1 MMKYGELSREKRYH
15 RYQLQ
20 LSIGEFLL
28 GLAFLVVILLAGFT
42 LHLENWLRA
51 YLSNDYLVLIGF
63 VLILGLAESLLLFP
77 LSFLSGFILE
87 HHFELSDQ
95 SLGAWLWEKAKGL
108 LIGGPVGLIFV
119 LIFYA
124 LLLHYPQN
132 WWFIMG
138 SVMLLFSVVF
148 ARLAPILIFPLFYKF
163 EKIADQELAHK
174 IAELCSQVGMRLEG
188 IYQFNLSKST
198 RKANAAFTGLGKSR
212 RVILGDTLLQNL
224 EHSEILSVLA
234 HELGHSKLRHIRK
247 SIGINVVSS
256 YLGLFLV
263 AKAYG
268 ALLPQLA
275 FDYVAQI
282 AALPLVALIL
292 TLYQFITS
300 PVLNA
305 YSRANERAADDF
317 AVALMGE
324 SDSFISGLDKISDRN
339 LSDRTPHPL
348 VEFLFY
354 SHPSTEKRLA
364 RLKQQSI

>member
-1 MMKYGELSREKRYH
+1 MKNGELSREKRYH

-20 LSIGEFLL
+20 LSVSEFLL

-42 LHLENWLRA
+42 LHLENWLHA
-51 YLSNDYLVLIGF
+51 YLSNDYLLLIGF
-63 VLILGLAESLLLFP
+63 VLILGLAESVLLFP
-77 LSFLSGFILE
+77 LSFLSGFMLE

-95 SLGAWLWEKAKGL
+95 SLGAWLWEKTKGL
-108 LIGGPVGLIFV
+108 LVGGPIGLIFV

-138 SVMLLFSVVF
+138 SVMLLFSVIF
-148 ARLAPILIFPLFYKF
+148 ARLAPILVFPLFYKF
-163 EKIADQELAHK
+163 EKIADEELARK
-174 IAELCSQVGMRLEG
+174 IADLCGQAGMHLEG

-198 RKANAAFTGLGKSR
+198 RKANAAFTGLGKTR

-234 HELGHSKLRHIRK
+234 HELGHYKLRHIRK
-247 SIGINVVSS
+247 SIGISVVTT

-263 AKAYG
+263 AQIYSV
-268 ALLPQLA
+268 LLSRLG
-275 FDYVAQI
+275 FDGVAQI

-305 YSRANERAADDF
+305 
-317 AVALMGE
+317 
-324 SDSFISGLDKISDRN
+324 
-339 LSDRTPHPL
+339 
-348 VEFLFY
+348 
-354 SHPSTEKRLA
+354 
-364 RLKQQSI
+364 